1 MTLFKVL
8 TILDKGALTMKMQYK
23 ILSLAV
29 APLLILGVIV
39 LLFSNAK
46 INSVVTDSIKNGLK
60 AVAVSVNDTLDF
72 ADEGDYQMDKKGNF
86 CKGEFNISKAP
97 ALVDNV
103 KEATNIDVTIFFG
116 NIRYM
121 TSLVG
126 ESGNKM
132 IGTKASDE
140 VVNIVIN
147 QGQEYFTQNADI
159 YGQKYFGYYMPLAN
173 SDGEVV
179 GMIFTGMPRADARAQ
194 IFSILGL
201 IVAIVVVTGVIG
213 AIILFFVVRKL
224 VKALEKG
231 SKALGQLAQGQLDVE
246 LDAKVLKRRDEIGN
260 ITRSIKTLKSELT
273 SVIGTV
279 KAHSESLSTSAAFLN
294 DKTQETS
301 DTISQVEKAVGEVA
315 EGATHQAEETQK
327 ATDDVLRIGEMVE
340 DTAREAEAMHASARD
355 MKRLGE
361 EAFTTLHELQDINRQ
376 ARESIDIIYEQTNN
390 TNQSVQKIREAT
402 GLITSIAEETNLLS
416 LNASIEAA
424 RAGEQGRGFAVVA
437 SQIQKLAE
445 QSNESASHIEE
456 IISYLI
462 TDSDKAVQTMDEV
475 KEIMDKQSRKVVTT
489 DEKFGEVLE
498 GIENSMA
505 AIDRIVEKTEEMDQA
520 RINVVDTV
528 QGLTSIAE
536 ENAASTEQTSA
547 SVAEITSTVEDISEK
562 AGHLKNIAEEM
573 DKSMAVF
580 KL

>member
-1 MTLFKVL
+1 
-8 TILDKGALTMKMQYK
+8 MKMQYK

-29 APLLILGVIV
+29 APLLILGVII
-39 LLFSNAK
+39 LIFSNAK

-179 GMIFTGMPRADARAQ
+179 GMIFAGMPRADARAQ

-201 IVAIVVVTGVIG
+201 IVAIIVVTGIIG

-231 SKALGQLAQGQLDVE
+231 SKALGELAQGQLDVE

>member
-1 MTLFKVL
+1 
-8 TILDKGALTMKMQYK
+8 MKMQYK

-39 LLFSNAK
+39 LIFSNAK